1 MRLRRASYNPVMNPT
16 QNDFIHAAINV
27 AILWMLTTP
36 HEFAHAW
43 VATKLGDDT
52 PELEGRVTL
61 QPLAHIDWIGT
72 TLLPFISTLL
82 TGGFIGW
89 GKPVNVNI
97 SKLKYGLNGLL
108 LVALAGPAMNIL
120 FAFVLIV
127 ISVLTAKVFTDLAE
141 FATEAARLSVYL
153 AVFNLI
159 PVPPLDGSKILI
171 ALRFPS
177 FLYNELARFGFVLLI
192 LAYQFTNLGYWISGL
207 SSVITAMLFHL
218 VQGV

>member
-1 MRLRRASYNPVMNPT
+1 MLNPT
-16 QNDFIHAAINV
+16 SDDFIHALINV

-72 TLLPFISTLL
+72 TLLPFISTLF

-89 GKPVNVNI
+89 GKPVNTNV

-120 FAFVLIV
+120 FAIVLIV
-127 ISVLTAKVFTDLAE
+127 ISVATARVFTDLSG
-141 FATEAARLSVYL
+141 FATEAAKLSVYL
-153 AVFNLI
+153 AVFNMI
-159 PVPPLDGSKILI
+159 PVPPLDGSKILV
-171 ALRFPS
+171 ALRFPP
-177 FLYNELARFGFVLLI
+177 FLYNELARFGFILLL
-192 LAYQFTNLGYWISGL
+192 LAYQFTSLGYWISNVSL
-207 SSVITAMLFHL
+207 AITSTLFHL

>member
-1 MRLRRASYNPVMNPT
+1 MNT
-16 QNDFIHAAINV
+16 NVNDLINAAVSV

-72 TLLPFISTLL
+72 TLLPFLSVLL

-89 GKPVNVNI
+89 GKPVNTNV
-97 SKLKYGLNGLL
+97 SKLRYGLNGLL

-120 FAFVLIV
+120 FAILLIV
-127 ISVLTAKVFTDLAE
+127 ISVLTVNAVPDLAD
-141 FATEAARLSVYL
+141 FATKAAKLSVYL
-153 AVFNLI
+153 AVFNMI
-159 PVPPLDGSKILI
+159 PVPPLDGSKMLI
-171 ALRFPS
+171 ALRFPP
-177 FLYNELARFGFVLLI
+177 FLYNELARFGFILLL
-192 LAYQFTNLGYWISGL
+192 LAYQFTNLGDWISNT
-207 SSVITAMLFHL
+207 SNNIFTTLFHL

>member
-1 MRLRRASYNPVMNPT
+1 MGNIEIAL
-16 QNDFIHAAINV
+16 INV

-61 QPLAHIDWIGT
+61 HPLAHIDWIGT
-72 TLLPFISTLL
+72 TILPFITSLL

-89 GKPVNVNI
+89 GKPVNTNI

-108 LVALAGPAMNIL
+108 LVALAGPVMNIL
-120 FAFVLIV
+120 FAFVLV
-127 ISVLTAKVFTDLAE
+127 IIAVLTGRGVPAAAQ
-141 FATEAARLSVYL
+141 FATMSAQLSIYL
-153 AVFNLI
+153 AFFNLL

-171 ALRFPS
+171 ALRVPFVI
-177 FLYNELARFGFVLLI
+177 YQELARFGFVLLLVAFQI
-192 LAYQFTNLGYWISGL
+192 TGLGTWIS
-207 SSVITAMLFHL
+207 TASLLGTDLMFQL
-218 VQGV
+218 VRTVF